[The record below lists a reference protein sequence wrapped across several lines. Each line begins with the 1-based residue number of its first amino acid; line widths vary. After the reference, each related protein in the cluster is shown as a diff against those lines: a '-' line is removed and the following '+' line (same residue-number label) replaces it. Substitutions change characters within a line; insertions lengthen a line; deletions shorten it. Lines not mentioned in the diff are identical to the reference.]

1 MQEHRIYCGGTFC
14 FDTREEGYE
23 VKAKDDYR
31 AELLGSV
38 KVLLKKK
45 DVDGVR
51 IGPNVVYIGP
61 FFFETDDMVAEDIVM
76 CEKQM
81 IESCTDAIF
90 VLDSAACPGSI
101 SEMIYANVLRK
112 EIHVFYIQKDENTET
127 ESHLHTPCWYPILF
141 CQMTNRHVH
150 LYPCSDDEDAKHKV
164 LKFVQSITH

>member
-23 VKAKDDYR
+23 VKAKEDYR

-76 CEKQM
+76 C
-81 IESCTDAIF
+81 
-90 VLDSAACPGSI
+90 
-101 SEMIYANVLRK
+101 
-112 EIHVFYIQKDENTET
+112 
-127 ESHLHTPCWYPILF
+127 
-141 CQMTNRHVH
+141 
-150 LYPCSDDEDAKHKV
+150 
-164 LKFVQSITH
+164 